1 MASKN
6 TTNTTASKNGRQR
19 IERSNS
25 DSARWIAG
33 LLLLFVGVFAASS
46 VLFSFFSWAADQ
58 SGRQLSPEERLTLG
72 VEPENLCGWA
82 GAKLGRLLVDNSF
95 GVFGILIPTMII
107 LVGVRIIRQRPL
119 LFNHSIL
126 SLFLIMILGSLTLG
140 FAFAARRGGAALPA
154 SSPAPCCTRISASS
168 ARLSCS
174 WAAGY

>member
-58 SGRQLSPEERLTLG
+58 SGLQLSPEERLTLG

-82 GAKLGRLLVDNSF
+82 GAKLGRLLVDNS
-95 GVFGILIPTMII
+95 
-107 LVGVRIIRQRPL
+107 
-119 LFNHSIL
+119 
-126 SLFLIMILGSLTLG
+126 
-140 FAFAARRGGAALPA
+140 
-154 SSPAPCCTRISASS
+154 SSSAS
-168 ARLSCS
+168 
-174 WAAGY
+174 

>member
-58 SGRQLSPEERLTLG
+58 SGLQLSPEAGRRAGEPLRLG
-72 VEPENLCGWA
+72 GREA
-82 GAKLGRLLVDNSF
+82 GTPAGR
-95 GVFGILIPTMII
+95 
-107 LVGVRIIRQRPL
+107 
-119 LFNHSIL
+119 
-126 SLFLIMILGSLTLG
+126 
-140 FAFAARRGGAALPA
+140 
-154 SSPAPCCTRISASS
+154 
-168 ARLSCS
+168 
-174 WAAGY
+174 

>member
-58 SGRQLSPEERLTLG
+58 SGPRSWDA
-72 VEPENLCGWA
+72 CW
-82 GAKLGRLLVDNSF
+82 S
-95 GVFGILIPTMII
+95 
-107 LVGVRIIRQRPL
+107 IIR
-119 LFNHSIL
+119 
-126 SLFLIMILGSLTLG
+126 
-140 FAFAARRGGAALPA
+140 
-154 SSPAPCCTRISASS
+154 SASS
-168 ARLSCS
+168 AS
-174 WAAGY
+174 